1 MEHTIW
7 SVPFKSPDE
16 DSRDSI
22 FAELVIKE
30 IDLGFRL
37 IMDREKTFEEKYD
50 EIQAKLQAEIR
61 KIMSNIGQT
70 ENGRERLRIMQE
82 NLNATNGRPLPF
94 MTEPAMMMLLEN
106 IPRENSD

>member
-1 MEHTIW
+1 
-7 SVPFKSPDE
+7 
-16 DSRDSI
+16 
-22 FAELVIKE
+22 
-30 IDLGFRL
+30 
-37 IMDREKTFEEKYD
+37 MDREKTFEEKYD

-106 IPRENSD
+106 ISRENSN